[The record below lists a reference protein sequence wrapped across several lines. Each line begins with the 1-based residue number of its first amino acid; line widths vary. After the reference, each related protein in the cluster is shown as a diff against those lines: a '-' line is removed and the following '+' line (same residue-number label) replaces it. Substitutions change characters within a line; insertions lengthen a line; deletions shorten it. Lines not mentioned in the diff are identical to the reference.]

1 MVQDIEAFY
10 YVFHNSVIMFTIVF
24 GYDRTSTTFKLC
36 YWACIGDIN
45 GTHDSAFVPAVK
57 AMSRRRRKNEII

>member
-1 MVQDIEAFY
+1 MSLCLLLYLVMI
-10 YVFHNSVIMFTIVF
+10 
-24 GYDRTSTTFKLC
+24 GLKTTFKLC

-45 GTHDSAFVPAVK
+45 ATHDSAFVPAVK